1 MKHDETPMIITSDS
15 HVHSLDY
22 YVQDLN
28 AHFHRL
34 NTDPRT
40 YSRVIE
46 HSHGKL
52 QLV

>member
-1 MKHDETPMIITSDS
+1 MKHDEIPMIIASDS

-22 YVQDLN
+22 YAQDLN
-28 AHFHRL
+28 PHFHRL
-34 NTDPRT
+34 NTDA
-40 YSRVIE
+40 RVIE